1 MFKNRFEIK
10 KNKYFYLKSSTTQ
23 PTICGHEIA
32 TVICIAGVDDA
43 KRRASKQHLIDER
56 RRAEKEPE
64 VPVPPNISK

>member
-43 KRRASKQHLIDER
+43 KRRASKQHLIDE
-56 RRAEKEPE
+56 PD
-64 VPVPPNISK
+64 VPAPPNISKYFTEY